1 MIRRPPRSTPALTLF
16 PYTTLFRS
24 PQIALSDGSTSL
36 SPIMSDL
43 KRTCRTNYV
52 ETWICQMRLLVRY
65 MSRRALMSMRICFH
79 WEPPLTVGDSELANH
94 FASAHN
100 IQFLIVN
107 TPIIINPH
115 ICVRIQ
121 RVLFQVHKAANII
134 TSSRKGGV
142 ILSTPPSVL
151 SPELV
156 LSDNRRFDHRKKD
169 H

>member
-1 MIRRPPRSTPALTLF
+1 
-16 PYTTLFRS
+16 
-24 PQIALSDGSTSL
+24 
-36 SPIMSDL
+36 
-43 KRTCRTNYV
+43 
-52 ETWICQMRLLVRY
+52 MRLLVRC
-65 MSRRALMSMRICFH
+65 MSRRAFMSVRICLH

-169 H
+169 HWIRRKNRSWSIRNNLVQPETFKWVAVWAILLIWYQWVLVKLQTLNRLWMGRIK